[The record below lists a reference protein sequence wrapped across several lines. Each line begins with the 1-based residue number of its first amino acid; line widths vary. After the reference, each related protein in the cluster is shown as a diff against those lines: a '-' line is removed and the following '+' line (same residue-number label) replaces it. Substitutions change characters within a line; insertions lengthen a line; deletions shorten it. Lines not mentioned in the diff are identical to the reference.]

1 MKAKHLVTLCLLAGF
16 LAGFGL
22 WGLLRTPGDVSQAE
36 RRPLAQWPELTVSG
50 FLSGQYAGKLEH
62 AAADQFP
69 LREQFRTLRSLVSYD
84 VMGQRDVNGVYLSQ
98 GYAAKLDF
106 PLNTASVKR
115 AADRFRYIWRRAMS
129 PVWSTPCRRTP
140 SPTPPGALTTCT
152 TPISPARTAGCI
164 CR

>member
-1 MKAKHLVTLCLLAGF
+1 MKAKHLVTLCLLAAF

-69 LREQFRTLRSLVSYD
+69 LREHSVPCAPWCPMTCW
-84 VMGQRDVNGVYLSQ
+84 
-98 GYAAKLDF
+98 
-106 PLNTASVKR
+106 ASGTWTGC
-115 AADRFRYIWRRAMS
+115 IS
-129 PVWSTPCRRTP
+129 
-140 SPTPPGALTTCT
+140 PGAMPPSWT
-152 TPISPARTAGCI
+152 SP
-164 CR
+164 

>member
-22 WGLLRTPGDVSQAE
+22 WGLLRTPGDVSPAE

-84 VMGQRDVNGVYLSQ
+84 LLGQRDFIEG
-98 GYAAKLDF
+98 
-106 PLNTASVKR
+106 P
-115 AADRFRYIWRRAMS
+115 
-129 PVWSTPCRRTP
+129 STVF
-140 SPTPPGALTTCT
+140 
-152 TPISPARTAGCI
+152 
-164 CR
+164 